1 MSESLNWKKIIKKLD
16 DDTAKLLYLI
26 YILYKNEKINSS
38 QKKEL
43 KQLVYLEKEPI
54 FNLLHDLL
62 QTNDFNKFSESILL
76 LSGKKQEPEPDEEF
90 DLMSPVVNF
99 NRLPK

>member
-1 MSESLNWKKIIKKLD
+1 MSEKLNWKKIIKKLD

-43 KQLVYLEKEPI
+43 KQLVYLEKESI

-76 LSGKKQEPEPDEEF
+76 LSGQKEEPEQEDEF
-90 DLMSPVVNF
+90 DLMSPVINF
-99 NRLPK
+99 SKQPK

>member
-1 MSESLNWKKIIKKLD
+1 MSESKNWKKIIKKLD

-43 KQLVYLEKEPI
+43 KQLVYLEKESI

-76 LSGKKQEPEPDEEF
+76 LSGKNQEPEAEEEF
-90 DLMSPVVNF
+90 DLMSPVINF
-99 NRLPK
+99 IKLPK

>member
-1 MSESLNWKKIIKKLD
+1 MSEKLNWKKIIKKLD

-43 KQLVYLEKEPI
+43 KQLVYLEKESI

-76 LSGKKQEPEPDEEF
+76 LSGKNQEPEAEEEF
-90 DLMSPVVNF
+90 DLMSPVINF
-99 NRLPK
+99 IKLPK

>member
-1 MSESLNWKKIIKKLD
+1 MSELKNQKKIIKKLD

-43 KQLVYLEKEPI
+43 KQLVYLEKESI

-76 LSGKKQEPEPDEEF
+76 LSGKNQEPEAEEEF
-90 DLMSPVVNF
+90 DLMSPVINF
-99 NRLPK
+99 IKLPK